1 MKPAISDSLEEN
13 SLYYFAN
20 ARSLAFFGASNR
32 GETMGSIIFMSLMES
47 GYRGDI
53 YPVHPKEQSI
63 RGLPAYPS
71 ADNLPLVPDL
81 AVLVLPTKVV
91 PEVLEACGRKGIRQ
105 VIIVSGGFK
114 EIGGEGIALE
124 EDLKRII
131 HKYGI
136 RVVGPNCL
144 GIVNTRHR
152 INTTPMLLRS
162 EPGSV
167 GLVSQSGSFVAQM
180 FEYLSHLGL
189 AFSTAFSVGNEMDV
203 DLVDCM
209 EYLEVC
215 PDTKVIALY
224 IEGIKRGR
232 EFLQAAQRISCKKPV
247 VAFYVGGS
255 ETGKKAAFSHTG
267 AMSGPDELYTGM
279 FRQCGIL
286 RAYSVTEL
294 FDYCWALARLPEPG
308 GRGVVIQTHSGG
320 PGASAADV
328 CGRSGLELPALTE
341 GTRKAL
347 AEHLPHTASMG
358 NPVDST
364 FTQDP
369 RSFFF
374 DIPRIILEDENLDFL
389 LIYLFLPEDAIKQRL
404 IVAGFSEE
412 DTEKMIADIIRSGS
426 DAFIKVL
433 EKTKKPVIGFTYLSI
448 REAFIKKMIQ
458 TGMPV
463 FQDPARA
470 VAAIGAVVDYY
481 EFKNRMLR
489 EA

>member
-1 MKPAISDSLEEN
+1 MKSDISSSLEEN
-13 SLYYFAN
+13 PLYYFAN
-20 ARSLAFFGASNR
+20 ARSIAFLGASNR
-32 GETMGSIIFMSLMES
+32 GETMGSIILNSLMGS
-47 GYRGDI
+47 RYRGVI
-53 YPVHPKEQSI
+53 YPVHPREESI
-63 RGLPAYPS
+63 SGLKAYSSIDAIPV
-71 ADNLPLVPDL
+71 LPDL

-91 PEVLEACGRKGIRQ
+91 PEVLEECGRSGIRQ
-105 VIIVSGGFK
+105 VVIVSGGFK
-114 EIGGEGIALE
+114 EVGAEGVALE
-124 EDLKRII
+124 EELKRISRQ
-131 HKYGI
+131 YGI
-136 RVVGPNCL
+136 RVIGPNCL

-152 INTTPMLLRS
+152 INTTPLLLRGD
-162 EPGSV
+162 PGSV

-209 EYLEVC
+209 EYLEAC

-232 EFLQAAQRISCKKPV
+232 EFLEAARRISCSKPI

-255 ETGKKAAFSHTG
+255 ETGRKAAFSHTG
-267 AMSGPDELYTGM
+267 ALSGPDELYSGM
-279 FRQCGIL
+279 FRQSGVL

-294 FDYCWALARLPEPG
+294 FDYSWALARLPEPG

-328 CGRSGLELPALTE
+328 CGRLGMELPSLTDSTKK
-341 GTRKAL
+341 GL

-358 NPVDST
+358 NPVDLT

-374 DIPRIILEDENLDFL
+374 EIPRVILEDENLDFL
-389 LIYLFLPEDAIKQRL
+389 LIYLFIPEDAIRQRL
-404 IVAGFSEE
+404 IVAGFSGEE
-412 DTEKMIADIIRSGS
+412 VEKTITDIVQSGS
-426 DAFIKVL
+426 DAFVKVL
-433 EKTKKPVIGFTYLSI
+433 EKSKKPVVGFTYLNI
-448 REAFIKKMIQ
+448 RETFIKRIIQ
-458 TGMPV
+458 TGVPV

-470 VAAIGAVVDYY
+470 VAAIRAVVDYY
-481 EFKNRMLR
+481 EFKNRILE